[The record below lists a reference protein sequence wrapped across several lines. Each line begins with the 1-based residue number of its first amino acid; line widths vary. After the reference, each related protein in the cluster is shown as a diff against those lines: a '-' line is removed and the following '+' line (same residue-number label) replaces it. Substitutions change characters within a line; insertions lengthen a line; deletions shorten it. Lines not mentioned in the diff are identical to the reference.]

1 MAQWKT
7 IAVLVVVLLMGCC
20 GFIFAQ
26 AQKSSPP
33 QGGGA
38 TELDPRMEQAIDMMF
53 REMDTDHDGKISK
66 SEWMAFQEKQFKM
79 LDKNGDGFI
88 TKDEVRAKMREDQER
103 RAMAPK

>member
-1 MAQWKT
+1 
-7 IAVLVVVLLMGCC
+7 
-20 GFIFAQ
+20 
-26 AQKSSPP
+26 
-33 QGGGA
+33 
-38 TELDPRMEQAIDMMF
+38 MEQAIDMMF

>member
-1 MAQWKT
+1 MENYSD
-7 IAVLVVVLLMGCC
+7 LGCC
-20 GFIFAQ
+20 SAHGLLRLHLCADTNT
-26 AQKSSPP
+26 PP
-33 QGGGA
+33 PRGGGA
-38 TELDPRMEQAIDMMF
+38 TELDSRMEHAIDMMF
-53 REMDTDHDGKISK
+53 RAMDTDHDGKISK